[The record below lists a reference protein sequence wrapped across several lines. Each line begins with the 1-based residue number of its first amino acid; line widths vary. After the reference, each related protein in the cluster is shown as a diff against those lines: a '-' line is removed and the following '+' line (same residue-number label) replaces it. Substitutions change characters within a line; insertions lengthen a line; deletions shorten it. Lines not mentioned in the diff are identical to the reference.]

1 MLALFHFLF
10 SFLSFHKY
18 LAFLPLG
25 KANTAI
31 RPHLIDLPTEDL
43 YKIITDTHESVVEA
57 ILPQLPKARPR
68 QHWFN
73 SHCMRL
79 IDCRNEAR
87 QCGASED
94 EVLMITLDINRECR
108 KAKNEVLR
116 AAVIEN
122 DWVRIGKLK
131 RFRTQQAR
139 IKDSNGKVQPAGQRA
154 QTIAEYFQNVQWA
167 SADLDDLPD
176 RPPLHPQAEILE
188 HAFTADEL
196 RAA

>member
-1 MLALFHFLF
+1 
-10 SFLSFHKY
+10 
-18 LAFLPLG
+18 
-25 KANTAI
+25 
-31 RPHLIDLPTEDL
+31 
-43 YKIITDTHESVVEA
+43 
-57 ILPQLPKARPR
+57 
-68 QHWFN
+68 
-73 SHCMRL
+73 
-79 IDCRNEAR
+79 
-87 QCGASED
+87 
-94 EVLMITLDINRECR
+94 MITLDINRECR